1 MMNLNQHRR
10 AAATRTG
17 LGRKAV
23 RIGLLAGV
31 GLTAVA
37 TAATAQAA
45 GPGSTAGTGHGV
57 AIASDSAHALAVPGQ
72 RTRFDDSFTV
82 HQEGSVFAAAF
93 HNQAEADSV
102 GCTAAKPCRSVALSF
117 QIVTMAGEN
126 IHLNAV
132 NTSNAANRHCDGCQT
147 LAGAYQFIVSTPRP
161 FTLSGAQLRQLAD
174 IHRRL
179 DALGRST
186 APIATVKA
194 QADALAAQV
203 TALLDTA
210 AAHAPKG
217 PGVDALGVTAPHV
230 TVHRMYTS

>member
-1 MMNLNQHRR
+1 MNLNQHRR
-10 AAATRTG
+10 AAVKAG

-23 RIGLLAGV
+23 RIGLLATAS
-31 GLTAVA
+31 LTAVA

-45 GPGSTAGTGHGV
+45 APGSTAGTGHGV
-57 AIASDSAHALAVPGQ
+57 AIATDGARTLANPGQ

-82 HQEGSVFAAAF
+82 HQEGNVFAAALR
-93 HNQAEADSV
+93 NTADAESIACS
-102 GCTAAKPCRSVALSF
+102 AAKTCRSVALSF

-132 NTSNAANRHCDGCQT
+132 NTSNADNRHCDGCQT

-161 FTLSGAQLRQLAD
+161 FTLSGTELRQLAD
-174 IHRRL
+174 IHRKL
-179 DALGRST
+179 DALGKSK

-203 TALLDTA
+203 TGILNTA